1 MKKQPNW
8 IIILSIVFIGLVGVL
23 GLVNLFSESYD
34 YDDPEMVHVE
44 NWLTYS
50 SQVPQEGY
58 MVLYHYSETCSFCVQ
73 IQDDILGFAAS
84 NPNNI
89 PVLLADVND
98 PNLRGSEQFSP
109 VSISGTPTVTVY
121 LDGEIIDQKVG
132 TDPILQLIDDLNAG
146 TYTP

>member
-1 MKKQPNW
+1 MNKQPNW
-8 IIILSIVFIGLVGVL
+8 IVILSIAFIGLVGVL

-50 SQVPQEGY
+50 TQVPDDGY
-58 MVLYHYSETCSFCVQ
+58 MVLYHYSETCSYCTE

-98 PNLRGSEQFSP
+98 PDLIGSEQFSTVP
-109 VSISGTPTVTVY
+109 ISGTPTVTVY
-121 LDGEIIDQKVG
+121 LDGQVIDQKVG
-132 TDPILQLIDDLNAG
+132 TTPILDLIDDLNAG

>member
-1 MKKQPNW
+1 MNKKPSW
-8 IIILSIVFIGLVGVL
+8 IVILSIVFIGLVAVL

-58 MVLYHYSETCSFCVQ
+58 MVLYFYSESCSFCQ
-73 IQDDILGFAAS
+73 DIQNDILGFAAS
-84 NPNNI
+84 NPNDI

-98 PNLRGSEQFSP
+98 PDLRGSQQFAP
-109 VSISGTPTVTVY
+109 VQISRTPTVTVY
-121 LDGEIIDQKVG
+121 LDGEIVDQFVG
-132 TDPILQLIDDLNAG
+132 TDPILQMIDDFNAG
-146 TYTP
+146 TFTP